1 LNATLNKITKTDS
14 NNPAI
19 IFTTTGLTEGST
31 LAAGQSQTLTVK
43 VEYSNSVTSQPS
55 STKSELSVT
64 LDYVQ
69 EGTTGGTPGGS
80 IDNLTGT
87 FYRNNTNN
95 YLINGK
101 SIDDTT
107 LVYYPSNDY
116 TSVEDAVADGY
127 FFINESD
134 CIAEETT
141 CASGL
146 VTLSI
151 GDYVDNPSSLGKFYL
166 KHVIENNIV
175 QESYVCFI
183 TDTEH
188 CMQGGS
194 PNYYETNKTLLQG
207 QQAWFTNNGGSC
219 TFDDP
224 NSYCHGGGFS
234 NVNAIAG
241 GYVAANDD
249 ASACTV
255 FGDGFSGCIEYSGS
269 AS

>member
-1 LNATLNKITKTDS
+1 
-14 NNPAI
+14 
-19 IFTTTGLTEGST
+19 
-31 LAAGQSQTLTVK
+31 
-43 VEYSNSVTSQPS
+43 
-55 STKSELSVT
+55 
-64 LDYVQ
+64 
-69 EGTTGGTPGGS
+69 
-80 IDNLTGT
+80 
-87 FYRNNTNN
+87 
-95 YLINGK
+95 
-101 SIDDTT
+101 
-107 LVYYPSNDY
+107 
-116 TSVEDAVADGY
+116 
-127 FFINESD
+127 
-134 CIAEETT
+134 
-141 CASGL
+141 
-146 VTLSI
+146 
-151 GDYVDNPSSLGKFYL
+151 
-166 KHVIENNIV
+166 V
-175 QESYVCFI
+175 QESYVCFV
-183 TDTEH
+183 TDAEH